1 MFKILLSGD
10 GGQGIQLLSHII
22 CESAFHKGLEVT
34 HIPNYGLEQ
43 RGGVSLAFIKI
54 DKEKIV
60 YPKFS
65 TADLMLIMSDQAEE
79 RTSKFKIDPPASGGK
94 LKINDFKNLLEENN
108 ILKQSYNIFFLENI
122 LKKLEEKDLI
132 DMEFAKKLLEEK
144 LSTKPGWEENKKAF
158 DLGLNK

>member
-1 MFKILLSGD
+1 MIKILLAGD

-54 DKEKIV
+54 SKEKIV

-65 TADLMLIMSDQAEE
+65 KTDLLLVMSKQAEG
-79 RTSKFKIDPPASGGK
+79 RVKQYKDKKNFKFEIVNYKE
-94 LKINDFKNLLEENN
+94 FLEENN
-108 ILKQSYNIFFLENI
+108 IPVESYNIFFLGLI
-122 LKKLEEKDLI
+122 LKKLDEQGLTDI
-132 DMEFAKKLLEEK
+132 NYAKKMLKEK
-144 LSTKPGWEENKKAF
+144 LSTKSGWENNQKAF
-158 DLGLNK
+158 LLGRNK